1 MSEYGEKLEGKLSE
15 LEEEFAKTQSNKATH
30 KHLGILKSK
39 IARIKKEVVEASK
52 KQKGE
57 GYFVKKSGDG
67 TAALVGFPSAGKSSL
82 INKLTDIKSK
92 TAHYA
97 FTTTTIIPAIMI
109 YRDAHI
115 QIFDLPGIIEEAHKG
130 AGGGASVLSAIKAA
144 DLLVFVISAD
154 DARNNLEF
162 ILHELESFRIY
173 VNKEMPKVQIKRME
187 KGGGIKIEVN
197 RSGMD
202 DNTVKEI
209 FKAVGEYNAYIQI
222 WDRLN
227 EDELVAII
235 SKRSRYINGIVAL
248 NKIDLNRDYKKL
260 ADEILKRYKLEV
272 IPISATNA
280 TNIEGIK
287 EAIYRNLGLIR
298 IWLKPRLRSEKA
310 TPMTIR
316 KGYTVGEVARLV
328 HTEIM
333 NELKCAYVKGKSV
346 KFANQ
351 RVGAGHVV
359 EDGDTV
365 TFIT

>member
-1 MSEYGEKLEGKLSE
+1 MSEYGEKLEGKLGE

-67 TAALVGFPSAGKSSL
+67 TVALVGFPSAGKSSL
-82 INKLTDIKSK
+82 INRLTDIKSK

-109 YRDAHI
+109 HRDAHI
-115 QIFDLPGIIEEAHKG
+115 QIFDLPGLIEEAHKG
-130 AGGGASVLSAIKAA
+130 AGGGASVLSAIKSA
-144 DLLVFVISAD
+144 DLLVFVIGAD
-154 DARNNLEF
+154 DRRCNLDF

-173 VNKEMPKVQIKRME
+173 VNKEMPKVQVKRME
-187 KGGGIKIEVN
+187 KGGGVKIEVN

-209 FKAVGEYNAYIQI
+209 FKAVGEYNAYVQI
-222 WDRLN
+222 WDRLS

-248 NKIDLNRDYKKL
+248 NKIDLEEDYEKL
-260 ADEILKRYKLEV
+260 AERISRKYGMEV
-272 IPISATNA
+272 VPISATNS
-280 TNIEGIK
+280 TNIDAMK
-287 EAIYRNLGLIR
+287 EAIYMNLGLIR
-298 IWLKPRLRSEKA
+298 IWLKPRLRSERA
-310 TPMTIR
+310 TPMTTKR
-316 KGYTVGEVARLV
+316 GYTVGEVARLV
-328 HTEIM
+328 HTEIV

-351 RVGAGHVV
+351 RVGAEHVL